1 MKLYSFTDF
10 KYICYVEGKKRAVEK
25 IFSELLETKKIKAL
39 CTRVEKNDINLN
51 TIYKKYREHL
61 NI

>member
-10 KYICYVEGKKRAVEK
+10 KYICYVE
-25 IFSELLETKKIKAL
+25 TKKLKAL
-39 CTRVEKNDINLN
+39 CKRVEKNDINLN
-51 TIYKKYREHL
+51 TIYKEYREHL